1 MAAKFLN
8 FLREKCKRLLTSVC
22 ASCGWAIMSNP
33 GILGLS
39 AQGVEKGYSHKE
51 DEAE

>member
-1 MAAKFLN
+1 
-8 FLREKCKRLLTSVC
+8 
-22 ASCGWAIMSNP
+22 MSNP

-51 DEAE
+51 DEAERKHHGYDAEREITKNRTNYNR